1 MSDLGQQSS
10 QEEIEAR
17 ITAAY
22 AAEGYVVETEDGI
35 RRDVRARNDAA
46 LAAFKGRE
54 ATSKLDKAKA
64 SLTPGELYQH
74 VFPSGPG
81 ADGDPEQLDAE
92 DRAAYERLKRD
103 CWALTLPRPEGWIQ
117 RQLASAG
124 STAVLCR
131 AKVMRGADPVVG
143 AYVTNDPILIIEDSV
158 SGQIEGLVRK
168 ADNLRRHMDMVLG
181 RHPELQQRVFAELG
195 RGIKRTA
202 AALPAPARS
211 PEAAARS

>member
-1 MSDLGQQSS
+1 MSYPAHQLS
-10 QEEIEAR
+10 EEIESR

-22 AAEGYVVETEDGI
+22 AAEGYVLETDDGV
-35 RRDVRARNDAA
+35 RRDVRARNEAA
-46 LAAFKGRE
+46 LAAFGGRE
-54 ATSKLDKAKA
+54 ATSKLDKGKA
-64 SLTPGELYQH
+64 ALTPGELYQR

-81 ADGDPEQLDAE
+81 AEGDVEALDAE

-117 RQLASAG
+117 RQLASSG
-124 STAVLCR
+124 STSVLCR
-131 AKVMRGADPVVG
+131 AKVMRGADPVIG

-202 AALPAPARS
+202 AALPAPAKVAT
-211 PEAAARS
+211 AAGQR

>member
-1 MSDLGQQSS
+1 MSYPGHQPND
-10 QEEIEAR
+10 EIETR

-22 AAEGYVVETEDGI
+22 AAEGYVIETEQGV
-35 RRDVRARNDAA
+35 RRDVRARNEAA
-46 LAAFKGRE
+46 LAAFAGRE

-64 SLTPGELYQH
+64 ALTPGELYQR
-74 VFPSGPG
+74 VFPAGPG
-81 ADGDPEQLDAE
+81 ADGDVEALDGE

-117 RQLASAG
+117 RQLARSG
-124 STAVLCR
+124 STSVLCR
-131 AKVMRGADPVVG
+131 AKVMRGADPLIG
-143 AYVTNDPILIIEDSV
+143 AYLTNDPILIIEDSV
-158 SGQIEGLVRK
+158 AGQIEGLVRK

-202 AALPAPARS
+202 AALPAPART
-211 PEAAARS
+211 AAAAGRA

>member
-1 MSDLGQQSS
+1 MSDLGQQSL
-10 QEEIEAR
+10 QEEIESR

-64 SLTPGELYQH
+64 SLTPGELYRH

-81 ADGDPEQLDAE
+81 AEGDPEELDAE

-124 STAVLCR
+124 STSVLCR

-202 AALPAPARS
+202 AALPAPART
-211 PEAAARS
+211 PEAATRS